1 VRELAATW
9 SRPGLTRTMASPA
22 FLVPSYDLWAVGA
35 SVLIAVYAS
44 FVALDLARRVRA
56 ADRAVAWAWLLGGS
70 MAMGTGI
77 WAMHFI
83 GMLAFQL
90 PIPIGY
96 DYVVTLASWTAAVLS
111 SGVVLGIAGRRRL
124 TAWRLLV
131 GALAMGGGIC
141 AMHYLGM
148 YAMAMRPGI
157 VWSPALLAASAAIAV
172 GASAVALVIFSWM
185 HTRSERSGLGWRVS
199 AALVMGTAIAG
210 MHYSGMAAA
219 HFPPDSVCLNAAGLA
234 GGALGVLVALA
245 ATSLLTITLAASVLD
260 ARLQSS
266 HSRMAAS
273 LRQANEELQHIAF
286 KDPLTGLPNRLV
298 FEDRLHNAVARCER
312 EQTRL
317 AVLFVD
323 LDGFK
328 PINDSFGHGA
338 GDEVLREVGRRLSV
352 LARQADTVARVGG
365 DEFLLLLEGQLD
377 EAAAAQV
384 AQRTLLMLNQ
394 VYALSDREVHLSCSI
409 GIVFYPDHGAR
420 QKLIAHADAA
430 MYAAKRAG
438 GSTYCFFEAR
448 MDAGSRDQVELQRD
462 LRHALDHGEL
472 ELYYQPKIHAV
483 SGQITGA
490 EALMR
495 WRHPSRGM
503 VPPGVF
509 IPIAERFGLIGVL
522 GNWVIDESARQM
534 RLWLDG
540 GLRMRVSI
548 NLSVHQLRQ
557 EALAARLRQALDR
570 HRVEA
575 GLLTCEITES
585 VAMDDAQP
593 TLRALERLAATGV
606 QLSIDDFGTGYSS
619 LSYLRRMP
627 AGQLKIDRSF
637 VSDLEHSSD
646 ARAIVDAVVRLA
658 HALGL
663 KVVAEG
669 VETAAQQAFL
679 TELGCDELQG
689 YLYARPMPAR
699 ALTLWAMGDAPR
711 PQGSMEFR
719 PSLFGGVG
727 TTSDA

>member
-1 VRELAATW
+1 MQVA
-9 SRPGLTRTMASPA
+9 G
-22 FLVPSYDLWAVGA
+22 FLVSSYDPWTVAA

-44 FVALDLARRVRA
+44 FVALDLAKRVHA
-56 ADRAVAWAWLLGGS
+56 AARPVARAWLLGGS
-70 MAMGTGI
+70 LAMGTGI
-77 WAMHFI
+77 WAMHLI
-83 GMLAFQL
+83 GMLAFRL

-96 DYVVTLASWTAAVLS
+96 DPFMTLASWVAAVVA
-111 SGVVLGIAGRRRL
+111 SGVALAIAGRRRL
-124 TAWRLLV
+124 TPWRLVV

-148 YAMAMRPGI
+148 HAMAMQPGI
-157 VWSPALLAASAAIAV
+157 VWSVPLVAASAAIAV
-172 GASAVALVIFSWM
+172 GASAVALLIFFWLR
-185 HTRSERSGLGWRVS
+185 TRSERAGMAWQVS
-199 AALVMGTAIAG
+199 AAIVMGAAIAG
-210 MHYSGMAAA
+210 MHYTGMAAA
-219 HFPPDSVCLNAAGLA
+219 HFVAGSVCASVTGLA
-234 GGALGVLVALA
+234 GSSLGVLVALA
-245 ATSLLTITLAASVLD
+245 ATALLTIALIASVLD
-260 ARLQSS
+260 ARLQST

-273 LRQANEELQHIAF
+273 LQQANEELQRIAF
-286 KDPLTGLPNRLV
+286 KDPLTDLPNRLV

-328 PINDSFGHGA
+328 PINDSFGHGT
-338 GDEVLREVGRRLSV
+338 GDEVLREVGRRLGV

-365 DEFLLLLEGQLD
+365 DEFLLLLEGQID

-384 AQRTLLMLNQ
+384 AQRTLQTLNQ
-394 VYALSDREVHLSCSI
+394 PYALSDREVHLSCSI
-409 GIVFYPDHGAR
+409 GIVFYPDQGSRH
-420 QKLIAHADAA
+420 KLIAHADAA

-462 LRHALDHGEL
+462 LRRALDHGEL
-472 ELYYQPKIHAV
+472 ELYYQPKIHAM

-495 WRHPSRGM
+495 WRHPTRGM

-534 RLWLDG
+534 RLWLDS

-557 EALAARLRQALDR
+557 AELAARVRQALDG
-570 HRVEA
+570 HRVDA

-637 VSDLEHSSD
+637 VSDLEHSND

-669 VETAAQQAFL
+669 VETAAQQDFL
-679 TELGCDELQG
+679 LGLGCDELQG
-689 YLYARPMPAR
+689 FLYARPMPAK
-699 ALTLWAMGDAPR
+699 ALTLWAMDDTPR
-711 PQGSMEFR
+711 PHGAMEFR

-727 TTSDA
+727 STASDA

>member
-1 VRELAATW
+1 MTPAA
-9 SRPGLTRTMASPA
+9 A
-22 FLVPSYDLWAVGA
+22 FLVPSYDPLTVVA

-44 FVALDLARRVRA
+44 FVALDLAKRVRS
-56 ADRAVAWAWLLGGS
+56 ADRSVARAWLLGGS
-70 MAMGTGI
+70 LAMGTGI
-77 WAMHFI
+77 WAEHFI
-83 GMLAFQL
+83 GMLAFRL
-90 PIPIGY
+90 PIPIGF
-96 DYVVTLASWTAAVLS
+96 DYLVTFGSWAAAVVA
-111 SGVVLGIAGRRRL
+111 SGVALAIASRRRL
-124 TAWRLLV
+124 TVWRLV
-131 GALAMGGGIC
+131 GGALAMGGGIC

-148 YAMAMRPGI
+148 HAMAMQPGI
-157 VWSPALLAASAAIAV
+157 VWSPWLVAASAGIAV
-172 GASAVALVIFSWM
+172 GASAVALTIFFWLR
-185 HTRSERSGLGWRVS
+185 TRSERGSLAWQAC
-199 AALVMGTAIAG
+199 AALVMGGAISG
-210 MHYSGMAAA
+210 MHYTGMAAA
-219 HFPPDSVCLNAAGLA
+219 HFAAGSVCLSAANLA

-245 ATSLLTITLAASVLD
+245 ATALLTIALIASVFD
-260 ARLQSS
+260 ARMQSS

-273 LRQANEELQHIAF
+273 LRRANEELQRIAF

-312 EQTRL
+312 EQARL

-328 PINDSFGHGA
+328 PINDSFGHGS
-338 GDEVLREVGRRLSV
+338 GDEVLREVGRRLGL

-365 DEFLLLLEGQLD
+365 DEFLLLLEGGQLD
-377 EAAAAQV
+377 EAAAALV
-384 AQRTLLMLNQ
+384 AKRTLQALNQ
-394 VYALSDREVHLSCSI
+394 PYVLSDREVHLSCSI
-409 GIVFYPDHGAR
+409 GIVFYPDHGSHH
-420 QKLIAHADAA
+420 KLIAHADAA

-462 LRHALDHGEL
+462 LRRALDHGEL
-472 ELYYQPKIHAV
+472 ELYYQPKIHGV

-495 WRHPSRGM
+495 WHHPTRGM
-503 VPPGVF
+503 VPPGIF

-557 EALAARLRQALDR
+557 EELSGRVRQALDR
-570 HRVEA
+570 HRVDA

-669 VETAAQQAFL
+669 VETDAQQAL
-679 TELGCDELQG
+679 LLELGCDELQG

-699 ALTLWAMGDAPR
+699 ALTLWAMDDAPQA
-711 PQGSMEFR
+711 PGSMAFR

-727 TTSDA
+727 TISDA

>member
-1 VRELAATW
+1 MTPAA
-9 SRPGLTRTMASPA
+9 A
-22 FLVPSYDLWAVGA
+22 FLVPGYDPLTVVA

-44 FVALDLARRVRA
+44 FVALDLAKRVRS
-56 ADRAVAWAWLLGGS
+56 ADRSVARAWLLGGS
-70 MAMGTGI
+70 LAMGTGI
-77 WAMHFI
+77 WAEHFI
-83 GMLAFQL
+83 GMLAFRL

-96 DYVVTLASWTAAVLS
+96 DYLVTFASWAAAVAA
-111 SGVVLGIAGRRRL
+111 SGAALAIAGRRRL
-124 TAWRLLV
+124 TAWRLV
-131 GALAMGGGIC
+131 GGALVMGGGIC

-148 YAMAMRPGI
+148 QAMAMEPGI
-157 VWSPALLAASAAIAV
+157 VWSPWLVAASAGIAV
-172 GASAVALVIFSWM
+172 GASAVALSIFFWLR
-185 HTRSERSGLGWRVS
+185 TRSEHESLAWQAC
-199 AALVMGTAIAG
+199 AALVMGGAISG
-210 MHYSGMAAA
+210 MHYTGMAAA
-219 HFPPDSVCLNAAGLA
+219 HFAAGSVCRSAGDLA

-245 ATSLLTITLAASVLD
+245 ATALLTIALIASVFD
-260 ARLQSS
+260 ARMQSS

-273 LRQANEELQHIAF
+273 LRRANEELQRIAF

-298 FEDRLHNAVARCER
+298 FEDRLRNAVARCER
-312 EQTRL
+312 EQTRV

-328 PINDSFGHGA
+328 PINDSFGHGS
-338 GDEVLREVGRRLSV
+338 GDEVLREVGRRLGL

-365 DEFLLLLEGQLD
+365 DEFLLLLEGGQLD
-377 EAAAAQV
+377 EAAAALV
-384 AQRTLLMLNQ
+384 AKRTLQALNQ
-394 VYALSDREVHLSCSI
+394 PYVLSDREVHLSCSI
-409 GIVFYPDHGAR
+409 GIVFHPDHGSHH
-420 QKLIAHADAA
+420 KLIAHADAA

-462 LRHALDHGEL
+462 LRRALDHGEL
-472 ELYYQPKIHAV
+472 ELYYQPKIHGV
-483 SGQITGA
+483 SGQVTGA

-495 WRHPSRGM
+495 WHHPTRGM

-557 EALAARLRQALDR
+557 EELSGRLRQALDR
-570 HRVEA
+570 HRVDA
-575 GLLTCEITES
+575 ALLTCEITES

-669 VETAAQQAFL
+669 VETTAQQEL
-679 TELGCDELQG
+679 LLELGCDELQG
-689 YLYARPMPAR
+689 YLYARPMPAK
-699 ALTLWAMGDAPR
+699 ALTLWAMDDAPQA
-711 PQGSMEFR
+711 PGSMAFR

>member
-1 VRELAATW
+1 MGAAV
-9 SRPGLTRTMASPA
+9 
-22 FLVPSYDLWAVGA
+22 FLVASYDPWVVGA
-35 SVLIAVYAS
+35 SVLIAVYAA
-44 FVALDLARRVRA
+44 FVALDLAKRVRA
-56 ADRAVAWAWLLGGS
+56 ADGVVAHAWLLGGS
-70 MAMGTGI
+70 LAMGTGI

-96 DYVVTLASWTAAVLS
+96 DYLVTFASWAAAVLS
-111 SGVVLGIAGRRRL
+111 SGVALGIASRRQL
-124 TAWRLLV
+124 TTWRLV
-131 GALAMGGGIC
+131 MGALTMGGGIC
-141 AMHYLGM
+141 TMHYLGM
-148 YAMAMRPGI
+148 QAMAMQPGI
-157 VWSPALLAASAAIAV
+157 VWSLALVAASAAVAV
-172 GASAVALVIFSWM
+172 GASAVALVIFFWLR
-185 HTRSERSGLGWRVS
+185 TRSEHATLAWQVS
-199 AALVMGTAIAG
+199 AALVMGAAIAG
-210 MHYSGMAAA
+210 MHYTGMAAA
-219 HFPPDSVCLNAAGLA
+219 HFLPGSMCQSAEGLA
-234 GGALGVLVALA
+234 GAALGVLAALA
-245 ATSLLTITLAASVLD
+245 ATALLTMALVASVLD
-260 ARLQSS
+260 ARMQSA

-273 LRQANEELQHIAF
+273 LRQANEELQRIAF

-312 EQTRL
+312 EQSRL

-338 GDEVLREVGRRLSV
+338 GDEVLREVGRRLSL

-365 DEFLLLLEGQLD
+365 DEFLLLLEGQID

-384 AQRTLLMLNQ
+384 AQRTLQTLNQ
-394 VYALSDREVHLSCSI
+394 AYALSDREVHLSCSI
-409 GIVFYPDHGAR
+409 GIVFHPDHGSR
-420 QKLIAHADAA
+420 HKLIAHADAA

-462 LRHALDHGEL
+462 LRRALGHGEL

-495 WRHPSRGM
+495 WHHPTRGM

-509 IPIAERFGLIGVL
+509 IPVAERFGLIGVL

-534 RLWLDG
+534 RLWLDS

-557 EALAARLRQALDR
+557 AELAGRVRQALDR
-570 HRVEA
+570 NRVEA

-637 VSDLEHSSD
+637 VSDLEHSND

-669 VETAAQQAFL
+669 VETSAQQEFL
-679 TELGCDELQG
+679 LELGCDELQG
-689 YLYARPMPAR
+689 YLYARPMPAK
-699 ALTLWAMGDAPR
+699 ALTLWAMDDAPR
-711 PQGSMEFR
+711 PQESMEFR
-719 PSLFGGVG
+719 PSLFGVG
-727 TTSDA
+727 TAPEA